1 MKRKMLMSVL
11 FSFAVCCAYSFE
23 PSLYVMDELRNI
35 QIMNEQRYHY
45 AWGVNIDGVLLNTEK
60 GGKPVTQTFLIRDFA
75 WSIYKETA
83 KAGFISFGEPRTFA
97 EVELMALFLWEHAEY
112 ELIASGGIMRE
123 EK

>member
-23 PSLYVMDELRNI
+23 PSLYVMDELRRI
-35 QIMNEQRYHY
+35 QTMNELRYHY
-45 AWGVNIDGVLLNTEK
+45 AWGVNIDEVLLDTEE
-60 GGKPVTQTFLIRDFA
+60 GIPITQTLLIREFA
-75 WSIYKETA
+75 WSIYKEAA
-83 KAGFISFGEPRTFA
+83 KAGFISFGEPRTIA

-112 ELIASGGIMRE
+112 ELIASGTIMRE